1 MKVSNQ
7 RVQYYTEMV
16 LLRIYCYLL
25 LISSFHRKSSH
36 HTWSKLSS
44 TRYQITVL
52 QYPRNNF
59 LFTWSSRVSC
69 WHIDKQNI
77 PYLLDIVLHLYWKD
91 MNLFETT
98 RIIFYENKSTILI
111 SSYKLCQDMF
121 AFLVHSHEFKLSVL
135 RIGNIF
141 KHHLSVE
148 MLIMFVLN
156 KNHA

>member
-77 PYLLDIVLHLYWKD
+77 PYLLVIVLW
-91 MNLFETT
+91 
-98 RIIFYENKSTILI
+98 IFLKLQESYFMKISPEILI